1 MTPKVS
7 IIIPSLNVAP
17 YIKECLESVVN
28 QTLKDIEI
36 ICVDAKSS
44 DGTLEILQEY
54 AAKDSRIKLIISDIK
69 SYGYQM
75 NLGLK
80 AARGEYIG
88 IVESDDYIKL
98 NMYERLLG
106 VAIEQGCDVLKC
118 DLEHFHTQNGQKV
131 FRYGAIC
138 YDTSLYG
145 KLFINKEEN
154 LEEHESAGALSKVN
168 SKKEFPP
175 YIKIIKD
182 TWNMNQP
189 GLYKREFLRKFA
201 LFFHESAGASYQ
213 DLGFWF
219 MMQVAAKSVYFLKE
233 SYYLYRSDNEN
244 SSCNSTAKVY
254 CLCEEYKFMEDFL
267 KRDEG
272 LYKKYVFVLRFRQ
285 FGSYMWNL
293 NRVSDEFKLEFLLRF
308 QRDFREIV
316 DRGEVDR
323 SYFEPW
329 QLDILDRI
337 LENPYG
343 FYENTYKKPLGA
355 VERVKGHLA
364 YKLGAAILGAKCP
377 YRTLTLP
384 FRLIR
389 IIKEHRFEK
398 SVLEV
403 LYKQDSSLKPLS
415 LESYGDYYEALK
427 YKKHLSYRL
436 GEALLKNPLT
446 FLFRIPGIYRSFKKK

>member
-1 MTPKVS
+1 M
-7 IIIPSLNVAP
+7 L
-17 YIKECLESVVN
+17 
-28 QTLKDIEI
+28 
-36 ICVDAKSS
+36 
-44 DGTLEILQEY
+44 LQ
-54 AAKDSRIKLIISDIK
+54 
-69 SYGYQM
+69 
-75 NLGLK
+75 
-80 AARGEYIG
+80 
-88 IVESDDYIKL
+88 
-98 NMYERLLG
+98 
-106 VAIEQGCDVLKC
+106 
-118 DLEHFHTQNGQKV
+118 
-131 FRYGAIC
+131 
-138 YDTSLYG
+138 
-145 KLFINKEEN
+145 
-154 LEEHESAGALSKVN
+154 
-168 SKKEFPP
+168 
-175 YIKIIKD
+175 
-182 TWNMNQP
+182 
-189 GLYKREFLRKFA
+189 
-201 LFFHESAGASYQ
+201 
-213 DLGFWF
+213 
-219 MMQVAAKSVYFLKE
+219 
-233 SYYLYRSDNEN
+233 
-244 SSCNSTAKVY
+244 
-254 CLCEEYKFMEDFL
+254 
-267 KRDEG
+267 
-272 LYKKYVFVLRFRQ
+272 
-285 FGSYMWNL
+285 
-293 NRVSDEFKLEFLLRF
+293 LEFLLRF

-377 YRTLTLP
+377 YRALTLP